1 MCHTL
6 LASCSF
12 SSTTSSPAQA
22 SPFAPRLAQPRKE
35 QPVFGRVSKWHVI
48 HKFHF
53 LPRLSLFVFY
63 LSLLGTPCAVVVFVM
78 PFLQVRVVPPSTC
91 GGVFGFDTKGMRYK
105 QADRPQ
111 TQIGQ
116 IALRRIGGPI
126 DAASEHR
133 AGQSRNRGTVAQV
146 NNSKENQK

>member
-1 MCHTL
+1 MCDWRQFLRRVRHRLCKFRRLPRACRTL
-6 LASCSF
+6 RI
-12 SSTTSSPAQA
+12 SSQCWS
-22 SPFAPRLAQPRKE
+22 
-35 QPVFGRVSKWHVI
+35 RVQVARDPQVS
-48 HKFHF
+48 F

-91 GGVFGFDTKGMRYK
+91 GGVFGFDTEGMRYK
-105 QADRPQ
+105 QADRLQ

-146 NNSKENQK
+146 T